1 VPLHVVQED
10 LEPIETLSREI
21 GDLTRLLKV
30 VLTPNQFK
38 LVWSLRD
45 AVERLALAEE
55 LLRQRQ
61 MLDALV
67 QHLPASADAI
77 HGVRQHLCTSDE
89 VDSLA
94 PDESA

>member
-1 VPLHVVQED
+1 MRVVQKE

-21 GDLTRLLKV
+21 GDLTGLLKV
-30 VLTPNQFK
+30 VLTADQFK

-55 LLRQRQ
+55 LLRERE
-61 MLDALV
+61 MLDALA

-77 HGVRQHLCTSDE
+77 RAVRRHLQTRDE

-94 PDESA
+94 ADEPA